1 MSRGPQS
8 CKTFVTKCHTGI
20 LYSVRQ
26 HAQKS
31 LAFSASSASVEVS
44 WAFCGWPC
52 HSLFA
57 TLWTQGFLRRS
68 RKIGMHHWNAS
79 AKKPLHY
86 ILDIFPWKGSIGSW
100 VKDLPVT
107 HFQNNFWL
115 LNPLIFIPSQN
126 PLNISLIHALYT
138 TVNFLRANGG
148 GTKLPDPVLQLPG
161 PDSMRVLGYRLMDFW
176 TTRRAGRRSL
186 STVPRSFS
194 SHAHPRIQKGRIS
207 SLPSLALLFLDH
219 DHDQPLTSYSGACTI
234 AARQWQAGH
243 QAIRFRQLGLWPR
256 KARGD
261 CARN

>member
-52 HSLFA
+52 HSSSA

-68 RKIGMHHWNAS
+68 RKFDMHHWNAS

-86 ILDIFPWKGSIGSW
+86 ILEIFPRKGSIGSW
-100 VKDLPVT
+100 VTDLPVT
-107 HFQNNFWL
+107 HFQDDFWL

-126 PLNISLIHALYT
+126 RLRISLIHALYT
-138 TVNFLRANGG
+138 SVNFLRANGG
-148 GTKLPDPVLQLPG
+148 GTKPPDPVLQLCG
-161 PDSMRVLGYRLMDFW
+161 LCNSPDLIVLL
-176 TTRRAGRRSL
+176 
-186 STVPRSFS
+186 
-194 SHAHPRIQKGRIS
+194 
-207 SLPSLALLFLDH
+207 
-219 DHDQPLTSYSGACTI
+219 SYSFLYLMLSGI
-234 AARQWQAGH
+234 SPRMLEIFGLLVSSAAVRIW
-243 QAIRFRQLGLWPR
+243 RFPT
-256 KARGD
+256 
-261 CARN
+261 